1 MLDLVIDNRPH
12 DLGHGFTVRRIL
24 PFHRRRMI
32 GPFIFL
38 DHAGP
43 LDLPGSERRKADV
56 RPHPHIGLAT
66 VSYLFDGQITHR
78 DSLGVE
84 QVIVPGEVN
93 WMTAGRG
100 ISHSERLEL
109 PPSGEARPI
118 ELIQSWCA
126 LPEADEEV
134 EPAFANH
141 KAQDLPVAEADGVW
155 MRLIAGAAY
164 GLKSPVAVRSPLFYL
179 HVALKPSSELKLPQ
193 EYAERG
199 AYIAKGRVEVD
210 GRVYEAGQ
218 LLVFGGVD
226 DPVIRALD
234 AATLMV
240 FGGEKLGE
248 RHIYWNF
255 VSSRKERIE
264 QAKADW
270 KAGRIKL
277 PPNDNKEFIPL
288 PD

>member
-1 MLDLVIDNRPH
+1 MP
-12 DLGHGFTVRRIL
+12 
-24 PFHRRRMI
+24 
-32 GPFIFL
+32 
-38 DHAGP
+38 
-43 LDLPGSERRKADV
+43 
-56 RPHPHIGLAT
+56 
-66 VSYLFDGQITHR
+66 
-78 DSLGVE
+78 
-84 QVIVPGEVN
+84 
-93 WMTAGRG
+93 
-100 ISHSERLEL
+100 L

-141 KAQDLPVAEADGVW
+141 KASQLPVAESDGVW
-155 MRLIAGAAY
+155 MCVIAGAAY

-179 HVALKPSSELKLPQ
+179 HVALKPSAEVTPPQ

-199 AYIAKGRVEVD
+199 VYVAKGRVEVD

-218 LLVFGGVD
+218 LLVFGEAD

-240 FGGEKLGE
+240 FGGETLGE
-248 RHIYWNF
+248 RHIWWSF

-270 KAGRIKL
+270 KAGRIEL

-288 PD
+288 PE

>member
-1 MLDLVIDNRPH
+1 MLEMVIDNRPH
-12 DLGHGFTVRRIL
+12 DLGSGFTVRRIL
-24 PFHRRRMI
+24 PFHSRRMV

-43 LDLPGSERRKADV
+43 LDLPGEARRKADV

-126 LPEADEEV
+126 LPETDEEV
-134 EPAFANH
+134 EPAFANY
-141 KAQDLPVAEADGVW
+141 AAGDLPVADADGVW

-179 HVALKPSSELKLPQ
+179 HVALKPSAEIKPPA

-218 LLVFGGVD
+218 LLVFGGAD
-226 DPVIRALD
+226 DPAIRALD
-234 AATLMV
+234 DATLMV

-248 RHIYWNF
+248 RHIWWNF

-288 PD
+288 PE